1 MAQDLVCGMQVD
13 ESNPPAKS
21 DYKGRTYYFCSLDCK
36 QTFDN
41 NPEEYVKSEDE
52 MKRSGD

>member
-1 MAQDLVCGMQVD
+1 MAQDPVCGMQVN
-13 ESNPPAKS
+13 ESNAPAKS

-41 NPEEYVKSEDE
+41 NPEEYVAAEDSST
-52 MKRSGD
+52 RSGD